1 MPIPAEISGQRYIA
15 LATFRKT
22 GVPVWTPIWFG
33 VQSGRLCAMTSSDSG
48 KYKRLRNNP
57 AVRIAACTIRGR
69 IRGPEFSARA
79 HFLPPESWPQ
89 ARQTI
94 RKKYWLARLPIWS
107 KQTVYIEIDVDGE
120 VARRN

>member
-33 VQSGRLCAMTSSDSG
+33 EQNGKLHVMTHPDSG
-48 KYKRLRNNP
+48 KSKRLRNNS
-57 AVRIAACTIRGR
+57 AVRVAACTVRGR
-69 IRGPEFSARA
+69 ITGPEFSATARL
-79 HFLPPESWPQ
+79 LPPESWPQ

-107 KQTVYIEIDVDGE
+107 RQNVYLEIDVNG
-120 VARRN
+120 